1 MACQA
6 SIAVSPLILHRPMP
20 EHHSPGL
27 EDFHIEG
34 VVSARIS
41 DELNGRS
48 RISPVRQRPCAVV
61 GGCPVV
67 ELTDDHERRYAW
79 TGANHAAARIEG
91 DGCVKAEIHGIDEEL
106 D

>member
-1 MACQA
+1 IFGRL
-6 SIAVSPLILHRPMP
+6 SVVLHPMP

-34 VVSARIS
+34 MVSARI
-41 DELNGRS
+41 DDKLDGGT
-48 RISPVRQRPCAVV
+48 RISPARQRLCAVV

-67 ELTDDHERRYAW
+67 ELTDDNERRYVW
-79 TGANHAAARIEG
+79 TGADHTAAWIEG
-91 DGCVKAEIHGIDEEL
+91 DGRAKTEIRRVDEEL